1 MGLSLPLMRNHYC
14 HQTMEGAKLEDGG
27 LCWKWP
33 LGALLPLAA
42 ANPVVGSP
50 EVLMHLEV
58 DSDGTLVANGSKIH
72 P

>member
-14 HQTMEGAKLEDGG
+14 HQTMEGAKLEDE
-27 LCWKWP
+27 
-33 LGALLPLAA
+33 GAALPLAA